1 MTDPSTDPLTG
12 PATGPVPVVIDCDP
26 GVDDAVALLL
36 ALASPH
42 LDVRGVTTVAGNVSL
57 TDVNRNAAHVLD
69 LAGAPADL
77 PLVPGLAGPIAR
89 TRRIR
94 DEPMHGAGGLGGL
107 LPASPPRPLTPGHA
121 VDWLAEQALR
131 SPGELTLVAIGPL
144 SNVAAVLARHPEAG
158 PAFREIVVMGGAAFA
173 QGNVTPAAEFN
184 FHADPEAA
192 RYVLESGLP
201 VRIVGLDV
209 TRAALYPLEAAE
221 HLASLPGT
229 AGTAGGL
236 LREYARRY
244 LDRFG
249 VPAVPVHD
257 ALAVAAVSDPEL
269 LGWEEGSA
277 SVECSGELT
286 RGALV
291 ADLRT
296 PDRARNVRVART
308 VDADGFSAH
317 LTEGITRY
325 AAGPDHT
332 A

>member
-1 MTDPSTDPLTG
+1 MNPDGGTVPT
-12 PATGPVPVVIDCDP
+12 PVLIDCDP

-36 ALASPH
+36 ALASP
-42 LDVRGVTTVAGNVSL
+42 LLEVRGVTTVAGNVSL

-89 TRRIR
+89 TTRLR

-107 LPASPPRPLTPGHA
+107 VPGSPPRPLTPGHA
-121 VDWLAEQALR
+121 VDWLAERALE

-144 SNVAAVLARHPEAG
+144 SNVAAMLARHPGAG

-209 TRAALYPLEAAE
+209 TRAALYPLTEAE
-221 HLASLPGT
+221 YLATLPGT
-229 AGTAGGL
+229 AGTAGEL
-236 LREYARRY
+236 LRAYAQRY

-249 VPAVPVHD
+249 TPAVPVHD
-257 ALAVAAVSDPEL
+257 ALAVAAVSHPDL
-269 LGWEEGSA
+269 IGWEEGSA
-277 SVECSGELT
+277 SVECSGDLT

-296 PDRARNVRVART
+296 PDRTRHVRVGRT
-308 VDADGFSAH
+308 VDADAFSAL
-317 LTEGITRY
+317 LTEGIARH
-325 AAGPDHT
+325 AHPAP
-332 A
+332 

>member
-1 MTDPSTDPLTG
+1 MSDVPVNG
-12 PATGPVPVVIDCDP
+12 GGPVPAPIVIDCDP

-36 ALASPH
+36 ALASPL

-57 TDVNRNAAHVLD
+57 ADVNRNAAHVLD
-69 LAGAPADL
+69 LAGAPTEL
-77 PLVPGLAGPIAR
+77 PLVSGLAGPIAR
-89 TRRIR
+89 TSRIR

-107 LPASPPRPLTPGHA
+107 VPDSPPRPLTPGHA
-121 VDWLAEQALR
+121 VDWLAERALE

-144 SNVAAVLARHPEAG
+144 SNVAAMLARHPEAG
-158 PAFREIVVMGGAAFA
+158 PAFREIVIMGGAAFA

-209 TRAALYPLEAAE
+209 TRAALYPLSEAE
-221 HLASLPGT
+221 HLAALPGT
-229 AGTAGGL
+229 AGIAGEL
-236 LREYARRY
+236 LRAYAVRY
-244 LDRFG
+244 LERFG

-257 ALAVAAVSDPEL
+257 ALAVAAVSHPDL
-269 LGWEEGSA
+269 IGWEEGSA

-291 ADLRT
+291 ADVRT
-296 PDRARNVRVART
+296 PDRTRNVRVGRT
-308 VDADGFSAH
+308 VDADAFSAL
-317 LTEGITRY
+317 LTEGIARHRTR
-325 AAGPDHT
+325 PT